1 MTKTICDICGK
12 IILDVQDDYSLT
24 LVPRRGL
31 RNFPAWQKNYSV
43 NYEDVCE
50 DCARTICCYI
60 KGFEKEN

>member
-24 LVPRRGL
+24 LASRRGL
-31 RNFPAWQKNYSV
+31 RNNYSV